1 MVPAHRLHPRRCA
14 VGVGEFPF
22 GDGGLDDIAD
32 GVHPMRKVDG
42 GVEVSFMPPADW
54 WVLGDLVREG

>member
-1 MVPAHRLHPRRCA
+1 